1 MSKPKRHRLTVTL
14 ETGEVKKLLIPM
26 SFSDQDIVW
35 FLHMKYGR
43 QSWLQYSIKKVA

>member
-1 MSKPKRHRLTVTL
+1 MTQKKRHSIQVTL
-14 ETGEVKKLLIPM
+14 ETGKVKKILIPM

-43 QSWLQYSIKKVA
+43 QNWLQYSIKKVA